1 MNLRPLLLAVTVLL
15 TTAIAAF
22 AQPTSNSATLPNVT
36 LTPSEII
43 PLWPTTPP
51 DESAPLSPEHVLPDR
66 PRPFDQITNVSVPTL
81 SVFLPPANQ
90 RTGTAVLVI
99 PGGGLERL
107 ALEHEGYEVAE
118 WLNAQ
123 GLAAF
128 LLKYRVPPRDPE
140 KRWRAGL
147 QDAQRAMSLIRAR
160 AADWHIDPS
169 AIGTIG
175 FSAGAEIN
183 VLLSTYHKSGDR
195 QYPRIDSAD
204 DVSTRPDFNL
214 AIYGGGFANVRTNSL
229 RDDITARLDAS
240 TPPMFVVHAFD
251 DYAQSS
257 LILLQALKRANIPS
271 ELHVFAAGAHGF
283 GVRESGLPV
292 AKWRD
297 LALDWLRWQ
306 GFLDTPAVRDYA
318 STFFRA
324 FDSRAASL
332 PRFSVTPHST
342 LPDAFAAQRRI
353 VRTELARG
361 AEIAGYKGAFASAA
375 AQQSAH
381 LDGPLHG
388 VLFKSGR
395 IDATSS
401 TPTVVPLE
409 PNRPLYIETELGFII
424 ATDIG
429 AQLTTP
435 RQALT
440 TIEAVVPVIE
450 LPVNLAAITEGAFAP
465 ADLVAGNGGSDRYL
479 VGPAVSPQELGDL
492 DALPITLRRGDELL
506 HESTGGI
513 VARGTAQ
520 HLMTLINQIIAQ
532 GRILHRGDLI
542 LTGALPRPHPSQ
554 PGHYTAD
561 FGPLGRI
568 DFELR

>member
-1 MNLRPLLLAVTVLL
+1 MHRPTLLLTLASLFFSVST
-15 TTAIAAF
+15 F
-22 AQPTSNSATLPNVT
+22 AQPTSSAAALPNVT
-36 LTPSEII
+36 LTPSETI
-43 PLWPTTPP
+43 PLWPHTPP
-51 DESAPLSPEHVLPDR
+51 DESTPLSPEHVLPDR

-81 SVFLPPANQ
+81 SVFLPPAEK

-118 WLNAQ
+118 WLNAH

-128 LLKYRVPPRDPE
+128 LLKYRVPPRDPA
-140 KRWRAGL
+140 KRWLVGL

-169 AIGTIG
+169 SVGTVG

-195 QYPRIDSAD
+195 QYPRVDAAD
-204 DVSTRPDFNL
+204 DFSTRPDFNL
-214 AIYGGGFANVRTNSL
+214 VLYGGGFANVRTNNL
-229 RDDITARLDAS
+229 RDDILSRLDAS

-292 AKWRD
+292 AQWRH

-306 GFLDTPAVRDYA
+306 GFLDTPAIRDYA
-318 STFFRA
+318 SAFFRA
-324 FDSRAASL
+324 YDTRDASL
-332 PRFSVTPHST
+332 PRFSATPALT
-342 LPDAFAAQRRI
+342 LDDAFRAQHRI
-353 VRTELARG
+353 VRAELARG
-361 AEIAGYKGAFASAA
+361 AEIAGYKGAFATAA
-375 AQQSAH
+375 AQQSGN

-395 IDATSS
+395 IDATS
-401 TPTVVPLE
+401 TPTIVTLE
-409 PNRPLYIETELGFII
+409 PNRPLYIETEIGFVI

-429 AQLTTP
+429 TQLTTP

-450 LPVNLAAITEGAFAP
+450 LPVNLAAVTDGTFTP
-465 ADLVAGNGGSDRYL
+465 ADLVAGNGGSDRYI
-479 VGPAVSPQELGDL
+479 VGPAISPKDLGDL
-492 DALPITLRRGDELL
+492 DALPITLRRGNELL
-506 HESTGGI
+506 HETTGGI

-520 HLMTLINQIIAQ
+520 HLMAMINQIVAQ
-532 GRILHRGDLI
+532 GRVLHRGDLI
-542 LTGALPRPHPSQ
+542 ITGALPRPHPSQ

-568 DFELR
+568 AFELR

>member
-1 MNLRPLLLAVTVLL
+1 MKLPPLLLAFVILL
-15 TTAIAAF
+15 LPAAVS
-22 AQPTSNSATLPNVT
+22 AQSAALPNVT
-36 LTPSEII
+36 FLPSEII
-43 PLWPTTPP
+43 PLWPATPP
-51 DESAPLSPEHVLPDR
+51 DESAPLPPEHVLPDR

-81 SVFLPPANQ
+81 SVFLPPAAK

-169 AIGTIG
+169 SVGTAG

-195 QYPRIDSAD
+195 QYARIDAAD
-204 DVSTRPDFNL
+204 DFSTRPDFNL
-214 AIYGGGFANVRTNSL
+214 AIYGGGFAHVRNNAL

-240 TPPMFVVHAFD
+240 TPPMFIVHAFD

-257 LILLQALKRANIPS
+257 LILMQALKRANIPS
-271 ELHVFAAGAHGF
+271 ELHLFAAGAHGF
-283 GVRESGLPV
+283 GVRDSGLPV
-292 AKWRD
+292 ANWRH

-306 GFLDTPAVRDYA
+306 GFLDTPAVRHYA
-318 STFFRA
+318 STFFNA
-324 FDSRAASL
+324 FDTRAASL
-332 PRFSVTPHST
+332 PRFSTAPT
-342 LPDAFAAQRRI
+342 LSLDDAFAAQRRI
-353 VRTELARG
+353 VRAELARG
-361 AEIAGYKGAFASAA
+361 DEISGYKGAFASAA
-375 AQQSAH
+375 AQQSGD
-381 LDGPLHG
+381 LPGPLHG
-388 VLFKSGR
+388 VLFKSGQ
-395 IDATSS
+395 IDATST
-401 TPTVVPLE
+401 TPVVVQLE
-409 PNRPLYIETELGFII
+409 PNRPLYIETELGFIL

-429 AQLTTP
+429 TQLTTP
-435 RQALT
+435 RQAVT

-450 LPVNLAAITEGAFAP
+450 FPVNLAAVTEGTFTP

-479 VGPAVSPQELGDL
+479 VGRAVSPKDLGDL
-492 DALPITLRRGDELL
+492 DSLPVTLHRGNELL
-506 HESTGGI
+506 HETTGGI
-513 VARGTAQ
+513 VAHGTAQ
-520 HLMTLINQIIAQ
+520 HLMAMINQIVAQ
-532 GRILHRGDLI
+532 GRVLRRGDLI
-542 LTGALPRPHPSQ
+542 ITGALPRPHASQ